1 VGAGGV
7 SGLSGCG
14 VGLRKEHFDV
24 VLAEKPAVPFFEV
37 ISENFM
43 VKGGR
48 PRRVLAAVRRDYPV
62 ALHGVSMSLG
72 SADTLD
78 EAYLRRL
85 TELVRQIE
93 PALVSDHLC
102 WTSAGGHN
110 SHDLLPLPFTEE
122 AASHAAR
129 KIRRVQDVLG
139 RRILIENVS
148 SYLTFADSTLEEA
161 AFLSTVAE
169 EADCHILLD
178 VNNVYVNSRNHGF
191 DAVAYLD
198 AVTTERVKQIH
209 LAGHDDLGDVVIDT
223 HDHPVRDEVW
233 ELYRHAARRFG
244 DVPALIEWDAKIP
257 PFEVVLAE
265 ARRAETAARERHV
278 THAA

>member
-1 VGAGGV
+1 V

-43 VKGGR
+43 VPGGR
-48 PRRVLAAVRRDYPV
+48 PRRVLEAVRRDYPV
-62 ALHGVSMSLG
+62 ALHGVSMSPG
-72 SADTLD
+72 SADPLD

-85 TELVRQIE
+85 SDLVRQVE

-102 WTSAGGHN
+102 WTSAGGQN
-110 SHDLLPLPFTEE
+110 SHDLLPLPFTPE
-122 AASHAAR
+122 AATHAAG
-129 KIRRVQDVLG
+129 KIRRVQEALG

-161 AFLSTVAE
+161 AFLSAVAE

-198 AVTTERVKQIH
+198 AVPADRVKQVH
-209 LAGHDDLGDVVIDT
+209 LAGHEDLGDVVIDT
-223 HDHPVRDEVW
+223 HDHPVSDEVW

-244 DVPALIEWDAKIP
+244 DVPALIEWDAKMP
-257 PFEVVLAE
+257 PFGVVLAE
-265 ARRAETAARERHV
+265 ARRAETAARERHA